1 MLLFEEWSMLAFN
14 FKRLTLNLLNKLQI
28 SVILFDIKLS
38 FIYVMVLTIGEQAVT
53 VSLYLTWVWKWNGT
67 CEYQHDIV

>member
-53 VSLYLTWVWKWNGT
+53 VSLYLTWVWK
-67 CEYQHDIV
+67 